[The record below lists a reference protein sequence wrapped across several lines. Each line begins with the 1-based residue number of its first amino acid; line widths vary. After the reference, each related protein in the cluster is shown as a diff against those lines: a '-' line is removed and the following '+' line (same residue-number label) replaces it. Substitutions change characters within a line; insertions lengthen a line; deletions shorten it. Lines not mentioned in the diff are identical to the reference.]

1 MALIN
6 ITSPHARGALS
17 TGELMRLVI
26 YATVP
31 GIVVL
36 AWFFGPGVLINVFL
50 ACVSCVAFEA
60 LVVKLRNR
68 PVGFYLKDCSAL
80 VTAILLA
87 VSLPPYCPWWLVVAG
102 SFVAI
107 VLAKQLYG
115 GMGFNPFNPAM
126 VAYVLLLISFP
137 LQMTTWPTPAPL
149 LPEGQDLP
157 SLIASIQHVFGS
169 EKIDAY
175 ASATALDIMKQNS
188 GLVLDEL
195 YKQSPQLNQ
204 GYLAGVGWEWVNLAF
219 LVGGLFLLY
228 KKVFTWHA
236 PVSMLIALTLMSAI
250 FYDAGSS
257 QSSGSPLFHLFSGAT
272 MLGAF
277 FIVTDPVSSAVS
289 TKGRIIYGALIGVVT
304 YVIRSWGTGYPD
316 GVGFA
321 VLLLNFAAPFIDY
334 YTTPRTYGHAKP
346 RKATEK
352 PQAKNGGH

>member
-6 ITSPHARGALS
+6 ITSPHTRGALS

-26 YATVP
+26 YATFP
-31 GIVVL
+31 GIAVL
-36 AWFFGPGVLINVFL
+36 AWFFGPGVLINLVL
-50 ACVSCVAFEA
+50 ACLSCVGFEA
-60 LVVKLRNR
+60 LIVKLRNR
-68 PVGFYLKDCSAL
+68 PVNFYLKDCSAL

-137 LQMTTWPTPAPL
+137 LQMTAWPTPSPL
-149 LPEGQDLP
+149 LPEGQNLP
-157 SLIASIQHVFGS
+157 SLLASIQQVFGG

-175 ASATALDIMKQNS
+175 ASATVLDIMKQNS

-204 GYLAGVGWEWVNLAF
+204 GYLAGAGWEWVNLAF

-236 PVSMLIALTLMSAI
+236 PISMLTAMILMSTI

-277 FIVTDPVSSAVS
+277 FIATDPVSSAVS
-289 TKGRIIYGALIGVVT
+289 TKGRIIYGALIGLVT
-304 YVIRSWGTGYPD
+304 YVIRTWGTGYPD

-346 RKATEK
+346 RKATAK
-352 PQAKNGGH
+352 PQDETGGH

>member
-6 ITSPHARGALS
+6 ITSPHTRGAKS

-26 YATVP
+26 YATLP
-31 GIVVL
+31 GVAAL
-36 AWFFGPGVLINVFL
+36 TWFFGPGVLINL
-50 ACVSCVAFEA
+50 ALASIFCLAFEA
-60 LVVKLRNR
+60 LVIKLRAR
-68 PVGFYLKDCSAL
+68 PVNFYLKDCSAL
-80 VTAILLA
+80 VTAVLLA
-87 VSLPPYCPWWLVVAG
+87 VSLPPYCPWWLILVG
-102 SFVAI
+102 SFCAI

-137 LQMTTWPTPAPL
+137 LQMTTWAMPSPMLA
-149 LPEGQDLP
+149 EGQSLP
-157 SLIASIQHVFGS
+157 GFVAALEKVFLGTQL
-169 EKIDAY
+169 DGY
-175 ASATALDIMKQNS
+175 ASATVLDLIKQNS
-188 GLVLDEL
+188 SLVLDEV
-195 YKQSPQLNQ
+195 YAKESAFNQ
-204 GYLAGVGWEWVNLAF
+204 GLWAGAGWEWVNLGF
-219 LVGGLFLLY
+219 LIGGIFLLY

-236 PVSMLIALTLMSAI
+236 PISMLLSLTIVSAI

-289 TKGRIIYGALIGVVT
+289 TRGRIIYGALIGLVI

-334 YTTPRTYGHAKP
+334 YTTPRTYGHNKP
-346 RKATEK
+346 RRATDTK
-352 PQAKNGGH
+352 PRDGGH